1 MSNNVLDAFK
11 SGTYTGEKTVSRTFI
26 ANVFSYMFAAL
37 AISGVI
43 AYVVGTNEPLFWK
56 WFGKEVAPGVYGPN
70 VMFYVVSFAPLAL
83 VFAMSL
89 GYNKFSPA
97 VLLGLFLTYSVLM
110 GLSLSSIF
118 IVYTL
123 GSIANVFFI
132 AAGMFGFM
140 AFLGYTTKTD
150 LTKFGALL
158 YMALFGLI
166 LCSLINWFAQS
177 PAMSWW
183 ISIFGVLIF
192 TGLTAYDMQKIKQA
206 GMEVEEGSAS
216 SAKMAIMSGLTLYL
230 DFLNIF
236 LFLLRLLGERE

>member
-11 SGTYTGEKTVSRTFI
+11 SGTYSGEKTVSRTFI

-43 AYVVGTNEPLFWK
+43 AFVVGTNKELFEQWFISESGGVRKLSILFWI
-56 WFGKEVAPGVYGPN
+56 
-70 VMFYVVSFAPLAL
+70 VSFAPLGL
-83 VFAMSL
+83 VLAMSL
-89 GYNKFSPA
+89 GYNRFSPA
-97 VLLGLFLTYSVLM
+97 VLLGLFLTYSILM

-118 IVYTL
+118 MVYTI

-132 AAGMFGFM
+132 SAGMFGFM

-166 LCSLINWFAQS
+166 LCSIINWFANS
-177 PAMSWW
+177 PAMDWW
-183 ISIFGVLIF
+183 ISIFGVIIF

-206 GMEVEEGSAS
+206 GMEAEEGSAS
-216 SAKMAIMSGLTLYL
+216 SAKMAIMAGLTLYL